1 MDLVLYILLIVLFV
15 LTLVYFK
22 LNEKVVKKN
31 KTLIYG
37 CLVFI
42 IVFLS
47 IGIYNSYS
55 TKNRFGS
62 KQNFQNGGKVNSRI
76 LKQQI
81 LKNKCGLPKSSSDL
95 VTNHCFADGTHHTCC
110 MLGPKARKGSDATG
124 NPIGSASVRAYSKK
138 NPNTPITDETLTP
151 WCTCSGS
158 NVCSYYADKY
168 KDGTHVAFVNN
179 PNALDSV
186 GTGIQIAE
194 GAPSE
199 CEPYFRDKFNI
210 IPHGT
215 PGVKKLKNKR
225 KLKKM
230 CEGYIKSI

>member
-31 KTLIYG
+31 KIIIYG
-37 CLVFI
+37 CLVVI
-42 IVFLS
+42 IIFLS

-55 TKNRFGS
+55 TENKSKF

-76 LKQQI
+76 LKQQR
-81 LKNKCGLPKSSSDL
+81 LKNRCGLPKSSDYV

-110 MLGPKARKGSDATG
+110 MLGPKAREGSDATG

-138 NPNTPITDETLTP
+138 NPGKSITKDTLTP

-158 NVCSYYADKY
+158 NVCAYYANKY
-168 KDGTHVAFVNN
+168 NDGTYVAFVNN
-179 PNALDSV
+179 PNAV
-186 GTGIQIAE
+186 EGIQIAE
-194 GAPSE
+194 GAPPE

-215 PGVKKLKNKR
+215 PGVKKLKNKK